1 MKDYDEIREEE
12 LIGTKDYSD
21 KKLNR
26 YIRLCR
32 FVKYAYSEKLFWIVS
47 VIPLFVI
54 PFLFHISG
62 ALTLTPIIAL
72 IFVATHFLYWRFSG
86 RKDVRKMIDDIMPE
100 IDMTIKALE
109 EIREERN
116 GNR

>member
-54 PFLFHISG
+54 PFLFHILG
-62 ALTLTPIIAL
+62 VLPLTPIIAL

-116 GNR
+116 GNK

>member
-54 PFLFHISG
+54 PFLFHILG
-62 ALTLTPIIAL
+62 VLPLTPIIAL

-100 IDMTIKALE
+100 IDMTIKVLE
-109 EIREERN
+109 EIRKERN
-116 GNR
+116 GNK

>member
-26 YIRLCR
+26 YIRMSK
-32 FVKYAYSEKLFWIVS
+32 FVKWAYSERFFWVVS

-62 ALTLTPIIAL
+62 ALPLTPIIAL
-72 IFVATHFLYWRFSG
+72 IFVATHFLYWHFHG
-86 RKDVRKMIDDIMPE
+86 RKDVRKMIEDIMPE
-100 IDMTIKALE
+100 IDMTIKVLE
-109 EIREERN
+109 EIRKERN
-116 GNR
+116 GNK

>member
-1 MKDYDEIREEE
+1 MKDYDKIREEE
-12 LIGTKDYSD
+12 LLTTKDFSD

-32 FVKYAYSEKLFWIVS
+32 FVKCAYNEKLFWIVS

-62 ALTLTPIIAL
+62 ALPLTPIIAL
-72 IFVATHFLYWRFSG
+72 IFVATHFLYWHFSG
-86 RKDVRKMIDDIMPE
+86 KKDVRKMIEEIMPE
-100 IDMTIKALE
+100 IDTTIKVLE

-116 GNR
+116 G